1 MQDAAATNYDFAKN
15 KAADIA
21 SAASDKAQ
29 EAKGETK
36 VSDMQTVSSMR
47 AQWNP
52 LTWCLKGY
60 FSHHA
65 LH

>member
-36 VSDMQTVSSMR
+36 VRICKQFHPCMHR
-47 AQWNP
+47 
-52 LTWCLKGY
+52 GI
-60 FSHHA
+60 H
-65 LH
+65 